1 MNYDREKRKAYYEA
15 NKERINAYNRKWRK
29 EKARKDPKSS
39 DLQNRR
45 VKEYQQ
51 TPQGQAAWKAG
62 QINSA
67 ANRRGQRGKVSKD
80 DILLL
85 WNNYRCAE
93 CGAEDQPVEIDHIIP
108 AMHGG
113 HNIGS
118 NLQLLCIPC
127 HKEKTKV
134 ELRAGVR
141 ETTEDLDQLSLFE

>member
-15 NKERINAYNRKWRK
+15 SKERITAYNRKWRK
-29 EKARKDPKSS
+29 EKARKDPKYS

-45 VKEYQQ
+45 VKEYQK
-51 TPQGQAAWKAG
+51 TPHGQAAWKAG
-62 QINSA
+62 LINTA

-85 WNNYRCAE
+85 WNNYRCAA

-108 AMHGG
+108 AMYRG

-118 NLQLLCIPC
+118 NLQLLCVPC
-127 HKEKTKV
+127 HKEKTRI
-134 ELRAGVR
+134 ELRANVR
-141 ETTEDLDQLSLFE
+141 ETVEDLDQLSLFN